1 MYLLLENYGGVLMK
15 LSSLFVA
22 GTLVAALAFAVPVAK
37 ADGLPPGDP
46 QIKAAGDDVIGA
58 PSPIFTTNFSI
69 TSPTGT
75 SPVSN
80 GSEENPGSD
89 CFLSEGGFS
98 FDTPTCQFVNV
109 VVSDGVGMDIDALF
123 FSLPSIAPS
132 SVSCFT
138 SIEGDTSDFGNC
150 VVTSDGGGG
159 SNVVFNDGL
168 IPYGTVFT
176 LAFGGFPA
184 GFTSAVYANV
194 PEPTT
199 LPLLLIGFVALLG
212 FGLKRRAF
220 QS

>member
-1 MYLLLENYGGVLMK
+1 MK

-22 GTLVAALAFAVPVAK
+22 GTLVAALALAFAVPGAK

-58 PSPIFTTNFSI
+58 PSPVITTSFSI
-69 TSPTGT
+69 LSPTGT

-89 CFLSEGGFS
+89 CFLLEGGLS
-98 FDTPTCQFVNV
+98 FDTPTCQFLNV
-109 VVSDGVGMDIDALF
+109 VVEDGVGMDINALF
-123 FSLPSIAPS
+123 FSLPTIAPS
-132 SVSCFT
+132 SVNCST

-150 VVTSDGGGG
+150 VVSSDGGGG
-159 SNVVFNDGL
+159 SNVVFDDGM
-168 IPYGTVFT
+168 IPYDTVFT
-176 LAFGGFPA
+176 LAFAGFPA

-199 LPLLLIGFVALLG
+199 LPLLLVGFVALLG
-212 FGLKRRAF
+212 VGLKRRAF

>member
-1 MYLLLENYGGVLMK
+1 MK

-22 GTLVAALAFAVPVAK
+22 GTLVAALTFAVPLAK

-58 PSPIFTTNFSI
+58 PSTII
-69 TSPTGT
+69 TASFQIVSPTGT

-80 GSEENPGSD
+80 GSEGNPGSD
-89 CFLSEGGFS
+89 CFLVEYGIS
-98 FDTPTCQFVNV
+98 FDTPTCQFRNELS
-109 VVSDGVGMDIDALF
+109 SDGVGFDINALF
-123 FSLPSIAPS
+123 FSLPTIAPS
-132 SVSCFT
+132 SVNCFT

-159 SNVVFNDGL
+159 SNVLFDDGM
-168 IPYGTVFT
+168 IPYNTVFT
-176 LAFGGFPA
+176 LAFAGFPA
-184 GFTSAVYANV
+184 GFTSGVYANV

-199 LPLLLIGFVALLG
+199 LPLLLVGFVALLG
-212 FGLKRRAF
+212 IGLKRRAF